1 MTSAR
6 GISFEV
12 KPSAALTGLLASVVC
27 LAGLAPLL
35 TSFPLP
41 LRWLLGA
48 AVVVDGFRRI
58 ARFRHAGPCR
68 IGWAADGVWS
78 VTDRRGVVAV
88 AELVGARRVGT
99 AVFLSF
105 RWRRGAAHVA
115 LLPDNT
121 PADDLRILRAR
132 LGAATAPS

>member
-12 KPSAALTGLLASVVC
+12 RPSATLTGVLSFVVC

-41 LRWLLGA
+41 LRWLLSA
-48 AVVVDGFRRI
+48 AVVFDGIRRI
-58 ARFRHAGPCR
+58 ARFRHAGPRR

-78 VTDRRGVVAV
+78 VTDRRGAVAV

-105 RWRRGAAHVA
+105 RWRRGAGHVA
-115 LLPDNT
+115 LLADNT

-132 LGAATAPS
+132 LGHRH